1 MQDSCRLDQLK
12 DLQMMRA
19 LSTRLSLK
27 VHDRI
32 DRLKFEKQNEQH
44 SQNLYSKFSIIK
56 MVEET
61 ERLLMDVMGMNG
73 SSIEIVAQNLP
84 EKLFGDATRIKQVL
98 TNLIENGI
106 LYATCDKTIILKIK
120 YLESREIL

>member
-1 MQDSCRLDQLK
+1 
-12 DLQMMRA
+12 
-19 LSTRLSLK
+19 
-27 VHDRI
+27 
-32 DRLKFEKQNEQH
+32 
-44 SQNLYSKFSIIK
+44 
-56 MVEET
+56 
-61 ERLLMDVMGMNG
+61 MNG

>member
-106 LYATCDKTIILKIK
+106 LYATCDKKIILKIK

>member
-56 MVEET
+56 MVE
-61 ERLLMDVMGMNG
+61 
-73 SSIEIVAQNLP
+73 
-84 EKLFGDATRIKQVL
+84 
-98 TNLIENGI
+98 
-106 LYATCDKTIILKIK
+106 
-120 YLESREIL
+120 